1 MGILRNLE
9 FGMSGRKNETCPF
22 WHRGWLASQ
31 TNCKNWAQN
40 NDIDS
45 TKCSTVVNAPSPG
58 ISVFGWLCPSTAVY
72 GVYCANM
79 THVWYNSETTVFC
92 KEWPKKS
99 AHSGHS
105 VTVFFLLRYS
115 VTVFFLLRFCKRHK
129 KNVLSAGVLVYR
141 GAKVMPIEGFAA
153 NNWRYNQIGQQSVT
167 FCQDIPGCLCSVLF
181 CPRCRMVQA
190 GFTTDRHE
198 YLPSP
203 S

>member
-1 MGILRNLE
+1 MTQEHHKNIYHLMLLIDYLFVFKAHFDIGILRNLE

-105 VTVFFLLRYS
+105 VTVFFLLR
-115 VTVFFLLRFCKRHK
+115 FCKRHK
-129 KNVLSAGVLVYR
+129 QKRPKRWCS
-141 GAKVMPIEGFAA
+141 
-153 NNWRYNQIGQQSVT
+153 
-167 FCQDIPGCLCSVLF
+167 CL
-181 CPRCRMVQA
+181 
-190 GFTTDRHE
+190 
-198 YLPSP
+198 
-203 S
+203 